1 MHLEHLHLQVLS
13 IVTEVQLKKVFQRQ
27 SNFDLRRLLEGESDR
42 LSRKVIPRDPGFK
55 VVDDH
60 HDVLFVF

>member
-27 SNFDLRRLLEGESDR
+27 SNFDLRRLLEGQSDR
-42 LSRKVIPRDPGFK
+42 LLSLSRLIKPRNHGR
-55 VVDDH
+55 
-60 HDVLFVF
+60 